1 MRLKLVRHLWGVD
14 LGRGLRPYLAGWR
27 DVGYEAIEVSL
38 RVLPNDDARAE
49 LLDVVRGGDWGWVP
63 QVFSNDFVA
72 GGSVG
77 EHLASLRAQVEEC
90 LDHRPLFI
98 NAHSGYDAW
107 SASQAQDYFGAAL
120 ELEKAVGVTIAHE
133 DGYTTRYQNLAAMP
147 TVRIDPVTGV
157 ISLPEDVL
165 FPIGRA
171 ELGAQGRAALHAA
184 VDGLVEVLPC
194 YVANQKVASGC
205 AGNRAGHEIDTI
217 YIEGHT
223 DSRPMARGAY
233 DNTSLSLDRARAVHA
248 ALVEQSPLNGYRN
261 RLAQPL
267 FSFSAYGDKR
277 LLPGIDPTDARNRR
291 VDLRI
296 VLTYRT
302 PSELEATL
310 TRARAADAAASR

>member
-1 MRLKLVRHLWGVD
+1 MLMTRRAAPAAPG
-14 LGRGLRPYLAGWR
+14 GAARGEGSYLASASDLMIGLLFVFIILVVVLALEQR
-27 DVGYEAIEVSL
+27 RQAIEIEAAKNEL
-38 RVLPNDDARAE
+38 RGQADP
-49 LLDVVRGGDWGWVP
+49 RGKVTGTIG
-63 QVFSNDFVA
+63 
-72 GGSVG
+72 
-77 EHLASLRAQVEEC
+77 
-90 LDHRPLFI
+90 
-98 NAHSGYDAW
+98 
-107 SASQAQDYFGAAL
+107 QAM
-120 ELEKAVGVTIAHE
+120 
-133 DGYTTRYQNLAAMP
+133 LAAMP

-171 ELGAQGRAALHAA
+171 ELGAQGRAALRAA

-248 ALVEQSPLNGYRN
+248 ALVEQSPLSGYRN

-310 TRARAADAAASR
+310 MKARAAEAAASR